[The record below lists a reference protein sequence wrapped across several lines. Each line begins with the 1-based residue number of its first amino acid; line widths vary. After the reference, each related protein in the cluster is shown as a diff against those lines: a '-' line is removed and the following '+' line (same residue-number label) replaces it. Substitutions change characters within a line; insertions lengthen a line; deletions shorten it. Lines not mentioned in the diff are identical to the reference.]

1 MPPKRTSL
9 DTAPVVERAQ
19 IDRWRQMSP
28 AEKAAIVAGM
38 SDAVHRIALAGVR
51 ARYPNAT
58 CREQFLR
65 LALVTLGPTLARKA
79 YPDISTLDRIGL
91 IT

>member
-1 MPPKRTSL
+1 
-9 DTAPVVERAQ
+9 VVERAQ
-19 IDRWRQMSP
+19 IDRWRRTSP
-28 AEKAAIVAGM
+28 AEEAAILSGL
-38 SDAVHRIALAGVR
+38 SDAVHGIALAGVR

-58 CREQFLR
+58 CRKQFLR